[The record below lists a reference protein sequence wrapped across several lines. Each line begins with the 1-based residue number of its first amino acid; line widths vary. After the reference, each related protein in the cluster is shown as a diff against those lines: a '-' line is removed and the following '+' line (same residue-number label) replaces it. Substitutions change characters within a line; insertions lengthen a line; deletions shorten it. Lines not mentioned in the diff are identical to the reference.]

1 MGAYNSATHHQ
12 YGGGAGSGA
21 RGEGGPGG
29 ILSQSGVSHSALVNS
44 GNAAIHLGHSSFKI
58 GNSNAVAAAAA
69 GASNSITNNN
79 GPVTLGSTYGA
90 LGNSSGLHREANS
103 SSHHN

>member
-12 YGGGAGSGA
+12 YGGAGSGA

-44 GNAAIHLGHSSFKI
+44 GNAAILGHSSFKI
-58 GNSNAVAAAAA
+58 GSNAGAGAA
-69 GASNSITNNN
+69 GAASNNITNNN

-90 LGNSSGLHREANS
+90 LGNPSGLHREANS